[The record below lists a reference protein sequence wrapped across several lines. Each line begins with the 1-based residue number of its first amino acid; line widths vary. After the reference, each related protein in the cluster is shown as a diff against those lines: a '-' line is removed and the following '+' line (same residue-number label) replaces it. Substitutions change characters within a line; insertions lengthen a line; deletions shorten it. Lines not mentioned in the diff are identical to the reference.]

1 MLLDLLLEGDFRIEL
16 IIGSIFASLLVVF
29 ITLPIHEWAH
39 AFVANKLGDP
49 TAKYMG
55 RLTLNPLKHIDPIGA
70 TMIVFIGFGWAKPVP
85 VEMHRFQNPKR
96 DMAITALAGP
106 ASNLILATI
115 SLFFFNL
122 LNSFNLISS
131 NVIVQYLYAI
141 CYYMFFM
148 LAQINIS
155 LAIFNLIPIPPLD
168 GSRILNAFLPDRIY
182 YRLMQ
187 FERYFFIII
196 FLIVR
201 TFSSFL
207 SGLVDGVF
215 MLLFTLTNLPFSF

>member
-85 VEMHRFQNPKR
+85 VEMRRFQNPKR

-122 LNSFNLISS
+122 LNSFNVISS
-131 NVIVQYLYAI
+131 SVVVQYIYAI
-141 CYYMFFM
+141 GYYMFYM
-148 LAQINIS
+148 MAQINIS